1 MTLSAVPLTSTLHA
15 ALREE
20 LEDARAL
27 RRRLHAA
34 PRVSGDEA
42 DTTAMVVG
50 ALGAGPGWDVAGTG
64 RVVVLGGRST
74 DGCVALRAELD
85 ALPVT
90 EETGVPWSA
99 AGGAMHA
106 CGHDVHLAATVA
118 ACRAIARSGAPMA
131 AAALLQ
137 PREETAPSG
146 ALDIVASGLLDELGV
161 RAVVGAHVQPQV
173 APGRIAVTPGL
184 VNASVDEFQITVHG
198 SGGHAG
204 YPHTVRD
211 PVLALAGIVLSLQQI
226 AARRIDP
233 VHGAVCMVSGLS
245 AGTATNVVPSTARA
259 FGSLRLMRAEDR
271 TRAAKELVEI
281 VQASAAAYG
290 CQADVRLSDGEP
302 ALSND
307 AALAGSAAAT
317 LRADGRDV
325 VDDFRSF
332 GADDFAHY
340 SQRMPALMMFV
351 GVDGGA
357 GLHDPRFLPPDDAVD
372 TVALALLA
380 GYVAAAGR
388 SDHGDSA
395 G

>member
-1 MTLSAVPLTSTLHA
+1 MTLSAVPLTSTLQA
-15 ALREE
+15 ALQEE
-20 LEDARAL
+20 LQDARAL
-27 RRRLHAA
+27 RRQLHAA

-42 DTTAMVVG
+42 DTAALVAD
-50 ALGAGPGWDVAGTG
+50 ALGAGHGCEVAGTG
-64 RVVVLGGRST
+64 RVIVLGGRSS

-85 ALPVT
+85 ALPVV
-90 EETGVPWSA
+90 EQTGVPWSA
-99 AGGAMHA
+99 TGGAMHA

-131 AAALLQ
+131 VAALLQ
-137 PREETAPSG
+137 PREESAPSG
-146 ALDIVASGLLDELGV
+146 ARDVVASGLLDDLGV
-161 RAVVGAHVQPQV
+161 VAVIGAHVQPQV
-173 APGRIAVTPGL
+173 DAGRIAVTPGL

-211 PVLALAGIVLSLQQI
+211 PVLALAGIVLNLQQI

-233 VHGAVCMVSGLS
+233 VHGAVCMVSGLA
-245 AGTATNVVPSTARA
+245 AGSATNVVPSTAHA

-281 VQASAAAYG
+281 VESSAAAYG
-290 CQADVRLSDGEP
+290 CHADVRLSDGEP

-307 AALAGSAAAT
+307 AALANTAAAS
-317 LRADGRDV
+317 LRADGHDV

-340 SQRMPALMMFV
+340 SERIPALMMFV

-357 GLHDPRFLPPDDAVD
+357 GLHDPRFLPPEDAVD
-372 TVALALLA
+372 NVARALLA
-380 GYVAAAGR
+380 GYVAALAR
-388 SDHGDSA
+388 P
-395 G
+395 

>member
-1 MTLSAVPLTSTLHA
+1 MTLSAVPLAATLQA
-15 ALREE
+15 ALQEE
-20 LEDARAL
+20 LQDARAL
-27 RRRLHAA
+27 RRQLHAA

-42 DTTAMVVG
+42 DTTALVAD
-50 ALGAGPGWDVAGTG
+50 ALGAGHGREVAGTG
-64 RVVVLGGRST
+64 RVIVLGGRST

-85 ALPVT
+85 GLPVA
-90 EETGVPWSA
+90 EQTGVPWSA
-99 AGGAMHA
+99 TGGAMHA

-131 AAALLQ
+131 VAALLQ
-137 PREETAPSG
+137 PREESAPSG
-146 ALDIVASGLLDELGV
+146 ARDIVASGLLDELGV
-161 RAVVGAHVQPQV
+161 VAVIGAHVQPQV
-173 APGRIAVTPGL
+173 DAGRIAVTPGL

-211 PVLALAGIVLSLQQI
+211 PVLALAGIVLNLQQI

-233 VHGAVCMVSGLS
+233 VHGVVCMVSGLS
-245 AGTATNVVPSTARA
+245 AGSATNVVPSTARA

-271 TRAAKELVEI
+271 TRAAKVLVEI
-281 VQASAAAYG
+281 VESSAAAYG
-290 CQADVRLSDGEP
+290 CRADVRLSDGEP

-307 AALAGSAAAT
+307 AALANTAAAS
-317 LRADGRDV
+317 LRGDGHDV

-340 SQRMPALMMFV
+340 SERMPALMMFV

-372 TVALALLA
+372 TVARALLA
-380 GYVAAAGR
+380 GYVAALAR
-388 SDHGDSA
+388 A
-395 G
+395 

>member
-1 MTLSAVPLTSTLHA
+1 VTSPATSLAAMLRAAVRDELVA
-15 ALREE
+15 ARS
-20 LEDARAL
+20 L

-34 PRVSGDEA
+34 PRVSGDET
-42 DTTAMVVG
+42 DTTVMVVE
-50 ALGAGPGWDVAGTG
+50 ALGAGGGLEIADKG
-64 RVVVLGGRST
+64 RVVLVGGGGSSR
-74 DGCVALRAELD
+74 GCIALRAELD

-90 EETGVPWSA
+90 EATGVSWA
-99 AGGAMHA
+99 ATDGAMHA

-118 ACRAIARSGAPMA
+118 ACRAIARVDGPVTVA
-131 AAALLQ
+131 AVLQ

-146 ALDIVASGLLDELGV
+146 ARDIVASGILDELGV
-161 RAVVGAHVQPQV
+161 RAIVGAHVQPQI
-173 APGRIAVTPGL
+173 ASGRIAVTAGL
-184 VNASVDEFQITVHG
+184 VNASVDEFEITVRG

-211 PVLALAGIVLSLQQI
+211 PIVALASIVLNLQQI

-233 VHGAVCMVSGLS
+233 VHGAVCMVGGLS
-245 AGTATNVVPSTARA
+245 AGTATNVVPPTAHA

-271 TRAAKELVEI
+271 DQASKELVEI
-281 VQASAAAYG
+281 VAASAAAYG

-302 ALSND
+302 ALRND
-307 AALAGSAAAT
+307 PALAQAAAHV
-317 LRADGRDV
+317 LRTEGYPV

-340 SQRMPALMMFV
+340 GERVPALMMFV

-372 TVALALLA
+372 TVADALIA
-380 GYVAAAGR
+380 GYVAAVTR
-388 SDHGDSA
+388 P
-395 G
+395 

>member
-1 MTLSAVPLTSTLHA
+1 MTLSAAPMAATLHA
-15 ALREE
+15 ALRAE
-20 LEDARAL
+20 LEPARAL

-34 PRVSGDEA
+34 PRVSGNEA
-42 DTTAMVVG
+42 DTAAVVVD
-50 ALGAGPGWDVAGTG
+50 ALGAGRGWDVAGTG
-64 RVVVLGGRST
+64 RVVVLGDRST
-74 DGCVALRAELD
+74 DGCIALRAELD

-90 EETGVPWSA
+90 EATGVSWSA
-99 AGGAMHA
+99 TGGAMHA
-106 CGHDVHLAATVA
+106 CGHDIHLAATVA
-118 ACRAIARSGAPMA
+118 ACRAIARAGTVPV
-131 AAALLQ
+131 AALLQ

-146 ALDIVASGLLDELGV
+146 ARDIVASGLLDELGV

-173 APGRIAVTPGL
+173 EAGRIAVTPGL
-184 VNASVDEFQITVHG
+184 VNASVDEFEVTVHG

-211 PVLALAGIVLSLQQI
+211 PVLALASIVLNLQQI

-233 VHGAVCMVSGLS
+233 VHGAVCMVGGLS

-271 TRAAKELVEI
+271 DQAAKELVEI
-281 VQASAAAYG
+281 VEASAAAYG

-307 AALAGSAAAT
+307 AALAHTAAAS
-317 LRADGRDV
+317 LRADGYDV

-340 SQRMPALMMFV
+340 SERLPALMMFV

-372 TVALALLA
+372 TVAVALLA
-380 GYVAAAGR
+380 GYVAAVAR
-388 SDHGDSA
+388 S
-395 G
+395 